1 MSLYLINC
9 LVSLKLYT
17 LLYILNNNDD
27 IIFSDLRFMENLN
40 LSNIIT
46 CRLSPLRLCC
56 SKVVD
61 RFALITKTYQLTYC
75 YMVMDGHI
83 RVTDQSIK
91 DEWLYSYFPFDPY
104 VLPR

>member
-1 MSLYLINC
+1 M
-9 LVSLKLYT
+9 
-17 LLYILNNNDD
+17 ILF
-27 IIFSDLRFMENLN
+27 FSDLRFMENLN
-40 LSNIIT
+40 LSNIVT

-61 RFALITKTYQLTYC
+61 RFAYITKMYQLTYC
-75 YMVMDGHI
+75 YVVMDGHI

>member
-1 MSLYLINC
+1 MII
-9 LVSLKLYT
+9 
-17 LLYILNNNDD
+17 LL
-27 IIFSDLRFMENLN
+27 FSDLKFMENLN
-40 LSNIIT
+40 LSHIVT

-56 SKVVD
+56 SKLVD
-61 RFALITKTYQLTYC
+61 RFALITKMYQLTYC
-75 YMVMDGHI
+75 YVVMDGHI

>member
-1 MSLYLINC
+1 MHFIIYFLI
-9 LVSLKLYT
+9 
-17 LLYILNNNDD
+17 NNNDD
-27 IIFSDLRFMENLN
+27 IIFSDLRFMENLS
-40 LSNIIT
+40 LSNIVT

-75 YMVMDGHI
+75 YVAMDGHI